1 MKKLWGIG
9 AALIVVVAAC
19 KTDKKEEES
28 PNPDTDLVVQEL
40 KAEPIE
46 IIEFGYNLNDYEVLN
61 DTVTNGDSFGWIME
75 KNNVSRQKVYNIV
88 EAVKDCVDLRKIRTG
103 KPYTILAS
111 KDSLK
116 TPQAFIY
123 QANSIDYWV
132 VDFKDSIQ
140 GYKSKKPITIKERTA
155 SGVIEDNLSVTMD
168 EAGLPYT
175 LVLELS
181 SIYAWSI
188 DFFRLQKG
196 DKFKVIYD
204 ERYINDSINV
214 GVDKIRAAYFEHN
227 GKPFYSFEFTNDS
240 IAGRTDYFD
249 EQARTLRK
257 AFLKA
262 PVEFGRVSSR
272 YNLRRRIAYYGN
284 RIRPHRGTD
293 YAASV
298 GTDILATANGTVVK
312 SSYTRGNGK
321 YVKIRHNGTYSTQ
334 YLHMSKRLVKK
345 GEVVKQGQ
353 VIGKVGMTGNTSGP
367 HVCYRF
373 WKNGREVDPYK
384 QDLPDAQPM
393 KEEIKPTFFKF
404 VAPLKK
410 QLDSIPFPIKEIP
423 VDTTQI
429 TDLTD
434 TKNGITINQSNHH
447 EGLEKTPKAI
457 R

>member
-1 MKKLWGIG
+1 MKKVWGLS
-9 AALIVVVAAC
+9 AMLLLALAAC
-19 KTDKKEEES
+19 KNDKKEVAF
-28 PNPDTDLVVQEL
+28 PALDADLVVQEV

-46 IIEFGYNLNDYEVLN
+46 IMEFGFNLNDYQVIN

-88 EAVKDCVDLRKIRTG
+88 EAVKDTIDLRKIRTG

-111 KDSLK
+111 KDSLS

-123 QANSIDYWV
+123 QANNIDYWV
-132 VDFKDSIQ
+132 VDFKDSIH
-140 GYKSKKPITIKERTA
+140 GYKAKKPVTIKERIA
-155 SGVIEDNLSVTMD
+155 SGIIEENLSVTMD
-168 EAGLPYT
+168 EEGLPYS
-175 LVLELS
+175 LVLDLS
-181 SIYAWSI
+181 TIYAWSI

-196 DKFKVIYD
+196 DKFKVVYD
-204 ERYINDSINV
+204 ERYINDTINV
-214 GVDKIRAAYFEHN
+214 GVDRIKSAYFQHN
-227 GKPFYSFEFTNDS
+227 GKPFYAFEFTNDS
-240 IAGRTDYFD
+240 LVGGTDYFD

-298 GTDILATANGTVVK
+298 GTPILATANGTVVK

-334 YLHMSKRLVKK
+334 YLHMSKRLVKR
-345 GEVVKQGQ
+345 GETVKQGQ

-384 QDLPDAQPM
+384 QDLPDAEPM
-393 KEEIKPTFFKF
+393 KEEIKPTFFNF
-404 VAPLKK
+404 VAPLKA
-410 QLDSIPFPIKEIP
+410 QLDSIPFPVKEAPI
-423 VDTTQI
+423 DTIEI
-429 TDLTD
+429 TDLTKP
-434 TKNGITINQSNHH
+434 KNGLTIDQSNHNQSV
-447 EGLEKTPKAI
+447 EKTSKTI